1 MNRRSVFKTI
11 ASAICA
17 SAVEVIGI
25 EPVLPKPQMV
35 SINPEWLAAEYED
48 YYIIADGF
56 QIAGRAK
63 RIIGPDGEDN
73 SCKSKDGVIRQSI
86 CRLNLVD
93 GQYVEVYPYVFE

>member
-11 ASAICA
+11 AGAFCA
-17 SAVEVIGI
+17 SAVGVSGI
-25 EPVLPKPQMV
+25 EPVIQKPQMV

-73 SCKSKDGVIRQSI
+73 SCKSKDGVIRQQI
-86 CRLNLVD
+86 RRLNLVD